1 MNCAERLVGLFGSQA
16 EVARRLRLDRAVVS
30 NWVKSGYVPA
40 RWAMEVEHVS
50 GGAITAL
57 EVLNEANARKPI
69 RLKSR
74 PDGETFFGSPL
85 SGSDT
90 MNSYAPAKRINS
102 FHPPQR
108 TLMGPGP
115 TEIHPRVLTTMSQP
129 AIGYLDPVFVDMM
142 EELKSLLR
150 YVYQTKNA
158 LTFPISGPGS
168 VGMEYCFVNMV
179 RPGDKVVVCR
189 NGVFGGRMIENVE
202 RCGGVPI
209 VVEDKWGE
217 PIDPQKLEDA
227 LRSNRDVRVV
237 AFVHAETSTGVL
249 SDAKTLIEIAH
260 RHDALAIMDAVTS
273 LGGSPVLVD
282 EWNVDAIY
290 SASQKCLSCTPGLS
304 PVSFS
309 DRVVEYV
316 KARKDKIHS
325 WFMDMNLLLGYWGA
339 TTRTYHHTAPTN
351 SLFAL
356 HEALLLIREEGLENC
371 WARHQRHHT
380 ALKAGLEAMGLKFLV
395 KEQHQIPQMNAVV
408 CPEGVNEAEVRK
420 TLLSEFGL
428 EIGAGLGPLAGKIWR
443 FGLMG
448 YSCRPDNVMLCL
460 SALGSVLDDM
470 GYPVHVGDAE
480 AAAHGAYASMHA
492 RAAQAKKK
500 GAAQK
505 VAA

>member
-1 MNCAERLVGLFGSQA
+1 MNCAERLVALFGTQA
-16 EVARRLRLDRAVVS
+16 EVARRFRLDRAVVN
-30 NWVKSGYVPA
+30 NWMKSGYVPA
-40 RWAMEVEHVS
+40 RWAMEVEHATS
-50 GGAITAL
+50 GQIAAVD
-57 EVLNEANARKPI
+57 VLNEANVRKPI

-74 PDGETFFGSPL
+74 PDGESLFGSPL
-85 SGSDT
+85 TGNDA
-90 MNSYAPAKRINS
+90 MNDFAPVKRINS

-129 AIGYLDPVFVDMM
+129 AIGYLDPVFVEMM

-150 YVYQTKNA
+150 YAYQTRNA

-168 VGMEYCFVNMV
+168 VGMEYCFVNLV
-179 RPGDKVVVCR
+179 APGDKVIVCR

-202 RCGGVPI
+202 RMGGVPI

-217 PIDPQKLEDA
+217 PIDAAKLEDA
-227 LRSNRDVRVV
+227 LKKNRDARLV
-237 AFVHAETSTGVL
+237 AFVHAETSTGVQ
-249 SDAKTLIEIAH
+249 SDAKTLIAIAH
-260 RHDALAIMDAVTS
+260 QYDALTIVDAVTS

-282 EWNVDAIY
+282 EWGVDAIY

-309 DRVVEYV
+309 ERVVEYV

-339 TTRTYHHTAPTN
+339 GTRTYHHTAPTN
-351 SLFAL
+351 ALFAL
-356 HEALLLIREEGLENC
+356 HEALLLINEEGLENS

-395 KEQHQIPQMNAVV
+395 RPEYQLPQMNAVL
-408 CPEGVNEAEVRK
+408 CPEGVDEAQVRR
-420 TLLSEFGL
+420 TLLTEFNL

-443 FGLMG
+443 FGLLG

-460 SALGSVLDDM
+460 SALGSVVADM
-470 GYPVHVGDAE
+470 GLAVHVGDAE

-492 RAAQAKKK
+492 KAAQAKAKRK
-500 GAAQK
+500 AKAA
-505 VAA
+505 A

>member
-1 MNCAERLVGLFGSQA
+1 MNCIERLVALFGTQA
-16 EVARRLRLDRAVVS
+16 EVARRFCLDRAVVN
-30 NWVKSGYVPA
+30 NWVKSGYIPA
-40 RWAMEVEHVS
+40 RWAIEVEQVS
-50 GGAITAL
+50 GGAVSAV
-57 EVLNEANARKPI
+57 EVLNEATALKPL

-74 PDGETFFGSPL
+74 PDGENFFTPSL

-90 MNSYAPAKRINS
+90 MNTFAPPKRISS

-129 AIGYLDPVFVDMM
+129 AIGYLDPIFVEMM

-150 YVYQTKNA
+150 YAYQTANP

-179 RPGDKVVVCR
+179 SPGDKIVVCR

-202 RCGGVPI
+202 RMGGVPVI
-209 VVEDKWGE
+209 VEAAWGE
-217 PIDPQKLEDA
+217 AIDPEKLEDA
-227 LRSNRDVRVV
+227 LKKNRDARIV

-249 SDAKTLIEIAH
+249 SDAKTLVKLAH
-260 RHDALAIMDAVTS
+260 RYDALTIMDAVTS
-273 LGGSPVLVD
+273 LGGSPVLID
-282 EWNVDAIY
+282 EWGVDAVY

-309 DRVVEYV
+309 ERVVDYV

-325 WFMDMNLLLGYWGA
+325 WFMDMNLLRGYWGA
-339 TTRTYHHTAPTN
+339 STRTYHHTAPTN

-371 WARHQRHHT
+371 WARHERHHI

-395 KEQHQIPQMNAVV
+395 KEPYQIPQMNAVL

-420 TLLSEFGL
+420 TLLGEFGL

-460 SALGSVLDDM
+460 SALGSVLEDM

-480 AAAHGAYASMHA
+480 AAAHAAYASMHTK
-492 RAAQAKKK
+492 AAQAKKK
-500 GAAQK
+500 PAPAKAA
-505 VAA
+505 

>member
-1 MNCAERLVGLFGSQA
+1 MTCVERLVSLFGSQA
-16 EVARRLRLDRAVVS
+16 EVARRFCLDRAVVN
-30 NWVKSGYVPA
+30 NWVKSGYIPA
-40 RWAMEVEHVS
+40 RWAIEVEQVS
-50 GGAITAL
+50 AGAVTAV
-57 EVLNEANARKPI
+57 EVLSEATAQKPL

-74 PDGETFFGSPL
+74 PDGENPFTSTQ
-85 SGSDT
+85 SGSDN
-90 MNSYAPAKRINS
+90 MDSYLPPKRISS

-129 AIGYLDPVFVDMM
+129 AIGYLDPVFVEMM
-142 EELKSLLR
+142 EELKALLR
-150 YVYQTKNA
+150 YVYQTKNP

-179 RPGDKVVVCR
+179 SPGDKVVVCR

-202 RCGGVPI
+202 RMGGVPVI
-209 VVEDKWGE
+209 VETPWGE
-217 PIDPQKLEDA
+217 PIDPQQLEDA
-227 LRSNRDVRVV
+227 LKRNRDTRVV

-249 SDAKTLIEIAH
+249 SDAKSLVKVAH
-260 RHDALAIMDAVTS
+260 QYDALTIMDAVTS
-273 LGGSPVLVD
+273 LGGSAVLVD
-282 EWNVDAIY
+282 EWGVDAVY

-309 DRVVEYV
+309 ERVVEYV

-325 WFMDMNLLLGYWGA
+325 WFMDMNLLRGYWGA
-339 TTRTYHHTAPTN
+339 STRTYHHTAPTN

-371 WARHQRHHT
+371 WARHERHHT

-395 KEQHQIPQMNAVV
+395 KEQFQIPQMNAVV

-420 TLLSEFGL
+420 TLLGEFGL

-460 SALGSVLDDM
+460 SALGSVLEDM
-470 GYPVHVGDAE
+470 GYPVHVGEAE
-480 AAAHGAYASMHA
+480 AAAHAAYASMHTK
-492 RAAQAKKK
+492 AAQAKKK
-500 GAAQK
+500 PAAK
-505 VAA
+505 AA